1 MASRSALSTAPGGLR
16 HVGSK
21 FRDSLF
27 LLDVLYADQ
36 YDGEIFNQQL
46 AEETE
51 ENFYKGAPP
60 NWLNFHTSE
69 HPEFKSGFIQ
79 RDGFETLK
87 NQIVEKSKLPAV
99 SAVKLFHQPGSGGTT
114 MAMQV
119 LWDLRKT
126 FRCAVLTDSTSDIT
140 KVAKEVVFLYT
151 AGDQGHQ
158 NTVLLL
164 VNDEHV
170 LDKLQD
176 SIMLTIAEQE
186 IVTRMPVAILLSCV
200 RKDVLVQKG
209 PVVLQRVL
217 SDAEEKKFKKKKKE
231 LIARYGEKIKLFHG
245 FNIMQSNF
253 SQDYIKQACEVFS
266 SVRKANRP
274 QKTQLAAY
282 LSLLNAYVPGSYLLE
297 SQCLDFLNPHGFV
310 HGDLTVKELM
320 QPYGDLIITFQQDER
335 SERKVRM
342 AHPMIAK
349 CCTELMAAA
358 GVTRSDTARN
368 FLNNFCKYAESDEF
382 PQCVLGFVKDMLTK
396 REMKTE
402 DPVNTSD
409 SKENQERFSRLILDI
424 HKMEGSKQ
432 SASVLKVASKKF
444 KLNPFFPQA
453 LARFY
458 YIELKDYNQAEI
470 WAKRANERDPQ
481 NSFVA
486 DTLGQVHKNHLNSK
500 GVSTKPREILQ
511 LAEKAINAFKHEEQ
525 LADAEQEPDMN
536 DDSKTKVF
544 NSRGLFGFLQ
554 VCNILYDKLV
564 HQNNI
569 WRDVLTQAVSLCS
582 VLDTL
587 GDNKIFRFNDLI
599 KSLRP
604 EVERKCDF
612 FDKYLTYSKLNIEKD
627 DPEYISKDTL
637 HCHRKF
643 VGDSPHKQVKQKIAE
658 HMQKL
663 KQKLADTTAGVLA
676 CLDREHTES
685 DLKEITTWWKE
696 ICSSKNP
703 GIAVV
708 NYIFA
713 HIILMNTGGSSPL
726 KRKPFTTFREKIPL
740 KLNDPPEQHMLA
752 LLLYWPSGNEDRC
765 IFDLSQLI
773 QQMHCSYEN
782 TYKKHFRLR
791 YLRPLFFLGKGQEL
805 NRTIHRKVLEML
817 FYEENQET
825 KPDWSYNWRNEN
837 IFKNSAVQDRL
848 LKVEGVVRNYR
859 VYASVGG
866 TEIEVE
872 ANLQRSLWRSRKVS
886 FYLGFTIRGPVAFDI
901 QTKTEDKGPSGGLLE
916 ARAK

>member
-1 MASRSALSTAPGGLR
+1 
-16 HVGSK
+16 
-21 FRDSLF
+21 
-27 LLDVLYADQ
+27 
-36 YDGEIFNQQL
+36 
-46 AEETE
+46 
-51 ENFYKGAPP
+51 
-60 NWLNFHTSE
+60 
-69 HPEFKSGFIQ
+69 
-79 RDGFETLK
+79 
-87 NQIVEKSKLPAV
+87 
-99 SAVKLFHQPGSGGTT
+99 

-186 IVTRMPVAILLSCV
+186 IVTRMSVAILLSCV

-297 SQCLDFLNPHGFV
+297 SQCLDFLNPHGSV

-444 KLNPFFPQA
+444 KLNPLFPQA

-500 GVSTKPREILQ
+500 GISTKPREILQ
-511 LAEKAINAFKHEEQ
+511 LAEKAINAFKHKEQ
-525 LADAEQEPDMN
+525 LADAEQE
-536 DDSKTKVF
+536 
-544 NSRGLFGFLQ
+544 
-554 VCNILYDKLV
+554 
-564 HQNNI
+564 
-569 WRDVLTQAVSLCS
+569 LT
-582 VLDTL
+582 
-587 GDNKIFRFNDLI
+587 
-599 KSLRP
+599 
-604 EVERKCDF
+604 
-612 FDKYLTYSKLNIEKD
+612 
-627 DPEYISKDTL
+627 
-637 HCHRKF
+637 
-643 VGDSPHKQVKQKIAE
+643 
-658 HMQKL
+658 
-663 KQKLADTTAGVLA
+663 
-676 CLDREHTES
+676 
-685 DLKEITTWWKE
+685 
-696 ICSSKNP
+696 
-703 GIAVV
+703 
-708 NYIFA
+708 
-713 HIILMNTGGSSPL
+713 
-726 KRKPFTTFREKIPL
+726 
-740 KLNDPPEQHMLA
+740 
-752 LLLYWPSGNEDRC
+752 
-765 IFDLSQLI
+765 
-773 QQMHCSYEN
+773 
-782 TYKKHFRLR
+782 
-791 YLRPLFFLGKGQEL
+791 
-805 NRTIHRKVLEML
+805 
-817 FYEENQET
+817 
-825 KPDWSYNWRNEN
+825 
-837 IFKNSAVQDRL
+837 
-848 LKVEGVVRNYR
+848 
-859 VYASVGG
+859 
-866 TEIEVE
+866 
-872 ANLQRSLWRSRKVS
+872 
-886 FYLGFTIRGPVAFDI
+886 
-901 QTKTEDKGPSGGLLE
+901 
-916 ARAK
+916 